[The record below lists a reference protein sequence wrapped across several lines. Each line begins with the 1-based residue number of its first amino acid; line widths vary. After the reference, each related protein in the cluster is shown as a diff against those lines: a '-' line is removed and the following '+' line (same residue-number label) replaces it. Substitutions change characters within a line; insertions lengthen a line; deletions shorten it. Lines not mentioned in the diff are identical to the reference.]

1 MKIEIKYFA
10 SIKEWTGLKKE
21 IIEVPEK
28 TTVEELRKIIVKRY
42 NKLDIE
48 NNLLVAINGSFV
60 DLKEIIKERDEIA
73 IFPPVSGG

>member
-1 MKIEIKYFA
+1 MIVQVKYFA
-10 SIKEWTGLKKE
+10 SIKEWTGIKEE
-21 IIEVPEK
+21 IIDIPEK
-28 TTVEELRKIIVKRY
+28 TTAGELRKIIVKRY

-60 DLKEIIKERDEIA
+60 DLKQIINETDEIA